1 MTARIGNL
9 PLPQS
14 LVERSPD
21 FPVEEA
27 SIPFSAGAI
36 ARGEM
41 FRNVFALLALWVR
54 GRPFRVRPVRGST
67 AG

>member
-14 LVERSPD
+14 LVGLPD
-21 FPVEEA
+21 EFPVEEA
-27 SIPFSAGAI
+27 SISFSAGAI
-36 ARGEM
+36 ARGRK
-41 FRNVFALLALWVR
+41 FGNCFSRLALGLR
-54 GRPFRVRPVRGST
+54 GRPVGRST

>member
-14 LVERSPD
+14 LVGLPD
-21 FPVEEA
+21 EFPVEEA
-27 SIPFSAGAI
+27 SISFSAGAI
-36 ARGEM
+36 ARGRK
-41 FRNVFALLALWVR
+41 FGNCFGLLALWVR
-54 GRPFRVRPVRGST
+54 CRPVNGST

>member
-14 LVERSPD
+14 LVGLPD
-21 FPVEEA
+21 EFPVEAA
-27 SIPFSAGAI
+27 SISFSTGAI
-36 ARGEM
+36 ARGGK
-41 FRNVFALLALWVR
+41 FGNCFGLLALWVR
-54 GRPFRVRPVRGST
+54 GRPIRRST

>member
-9 PLPQS
+9 PLLQS
-14 LVERSPD
+14 PVERSPE

-27 SIPFSAGAI
+27 SIPFSTGAI
-36 ARGEM
+36 ARGGM
-41 FRNVFALLALWVR
+41 FENVFSLLTLWVR
-54 GRPFRVRPVRGST
+54 GRPVRGST